1 MKFLEFNRV
10 LCLAPHP
17 DDVEYSLAGTVLRYT
32 DTIFDILCL
41 TQGGDCDDTTGIS
54 RLDEVKNS
62 WGASNANN
70 YNLAF
75 TSHRFLKEL
84 GQDEWISLIERDYTN
99 VENYDAILLP
109 STQDSHF
116 EHRIVA
122 NFGWPLTRIKS
133 ISLVEYCS
141 PSTLETWVPNVFV
154 DIREQFNTKLEMLK
168 QFTSQQHRSYFKEDV
183 IKGFH
188 TNFQCSKKGLSLVE
202 QFNLK
207 QVFLK

>member
-1 MKFLEFNRV
+1 MKFLKFDRV
-10 LCLAPHP
+10 LCIAPHP
-17 DDVEYSLAGTVLRYT
+17 DDVEYSLAGTVIKYT
-32 DTIFDILCL
+32 DTVFDILCL
-41 TQGGDCDDTTGIS
+41 TQGGDCDETTDIT

-62 WGASNANN
+62 WAVSNVNN
-70 YNLAF
+70 YNLTF

-84 GQDEWISLIERDYTN
+84 EQDEWISLIERDYTN
-99 VENYDAILLP
+99 IEKYDAIILP

-116 EHRIVA
+116 EHRIVS

-141 PSTLETWVPNVFV
+141 PSTLETWVPNMFV
-154 DIREQFNTKLEMLK
+154 DIKEQYETKLQMLK
-168 QFTSQQHRSYFKEDV
+168 QFTSQQHRCYFKEEV
-183 IKGFH
+183 IRGFH
-188 TNFQCSKKGLSLVE
+188 TNFQCSKKGFDLVE